1 MVKIMKFQVSL
12 SVNIGWTKVFDFF
25 LGELLNQ
32 LKQLDRDVT
41 CNLLDVSRKLS
52 GQDGSKDM
60 SPFLQFKKLLLSAAG
75 QKELD
80 TLVNSIQEGMEL
92 VFC

>member
-1 MVKIMKFQVSL
+1 MINIEVLLV
-12 SVNIGWTKVFDFF
+12 VNIGWTFKYLI

-41 CNLLDVSRKLS
+41 RSLLDVSRKLS
-52 GQDGSKDM
+52 DLNGSKEGN
-60 SPFLQFKKLLLSAAG
+60 PFTQFKKLLLSSAG

-80 TLVNSIQEGMEL
+80 ALFSSMQEGMEL
-92 VFC
+92 VHY